1 MAKEVGIEIPEYFL
15 DELEIPEDFLKNNDF
30 IIDLE
35 SCFNDLK
42 RKKQNITEEQ
52 LREFICTSACI
63 LWSKTISIWQPI

>member
-42 RKKQNITEEQ
+42 RKTKQ
-52 LREFICTSACI
+52 
-63 LWSKTISIWQPI
+63 